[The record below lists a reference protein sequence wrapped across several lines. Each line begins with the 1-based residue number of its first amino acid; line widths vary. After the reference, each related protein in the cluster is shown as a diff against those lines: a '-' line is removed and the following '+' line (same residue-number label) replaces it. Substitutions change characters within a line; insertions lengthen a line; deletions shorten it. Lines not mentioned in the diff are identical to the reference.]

1 MLVAAVAVLAAV
13 AVVVLV
19 VVVVVEMGKE
29 EEEEKEEVEDRGRT
43 QEQESSGDF
52 EKRADSAATSVTCRE
67 TIGVDAATP
76 PEKNSRRSSHVAG

>member
-13 AVVVLV
+13 AVVVL
-19 VVVVVEMGKE
+19 VVVVEMGKE